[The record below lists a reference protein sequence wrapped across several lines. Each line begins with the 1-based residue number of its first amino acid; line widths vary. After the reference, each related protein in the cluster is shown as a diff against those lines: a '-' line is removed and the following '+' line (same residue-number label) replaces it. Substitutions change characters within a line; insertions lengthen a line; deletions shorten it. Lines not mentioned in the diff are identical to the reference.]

1 MDSSPSQ
8 RIAVSAD
15 DPGIYD
21 SFREGAFRYRVPV
34 PGGRYHVTL
43 KFQEPTMGKAGAR
56 EFDVLIN
63 GNTVLARFD
72 VFAAAGGALKAVDRS
87 FEASCGDDGLL
98 IEFRPVTGDA
108 LVSAISITP
117 E

>member
-1 MDSSPSQ
+1 M
-8 RIAVSAD
+8 
-15 DPGIYD
+15 
-21 SFREGAFRYRVPV
+21 
-34 PGGRYHVTL
+34 
-43 KFQEPTMGKAGAR
+43 
-56 EFDVLIN
+56 LIN
-63 GNTVLARFD
+63 GTTVLTRFD
-72 VFAAAGGALKAVDRS
+72 VVAAAGGALKAVDRS